1 MSISRIEHSAQVF
14 TPQGSPAKVQR
25 TDAQAADVKDQVS
38 LGQTEQQTAAP
49 KKWTIMH
56 YSAADNN
63 LTSFMLND
71 VNEMEKVGSTA
82 NMNLIVQLDKG
93 GSDCKRYYIT
103 QDNDMKKINSPVLKD
118 LGRTDTANPRTLG
131 EFIGETMQKYPA
143 EHFALIISDHG
154 GGWTGAVEDVSH
166 HTWMTNPMLEQ
177 GIKLGEELGGHK
189 LDVLGY
195 DACLMGNT
203 ESAYQMKDVARFYV
217 ASEETEGGNG
227 WPYTPLLSP
236 RALGEVER
244 ALSSKLNVT
253 PEELATKIVS
263 SAQGDQGT
271 LPTMTAIDLAKMPDV
286 AKATNVF
293 ADAIIKTDTPNA
305 TLQDLA
311 RKTQS
316 FAANKD
322 HYHFAELVATS
333 PNIKDEKLKEAANG
347 MMAAIKGAIIAEEH
361 SQKYPNAHGLTAEIP
376 RYGGVGSGY
385 EDLKFHRDTNWAA
398 AMNKMNGAPAP
409 AAPTTPPDAAPAPQT
424 PPQAPPQAPPSEQP
438 APEVEAQA
446 APAAPQLPTAK
457 KKWTVLH
464 YAAADNNLNEFIR
477 GDINEMEK
485 IGSTD
490 TMNLVVQLDNG
501 GSDCKRYYL
510 TADPDPN
517 KLNSPVLQDMGS
529 TNMSDPK
536 QLANFLIW
544 GYKNFPSDHLAVIIG
559 DHGGGWKG
567 AVEDDSHNGW
577 TSMPQVRE
585 ALQEF
590 KAATGK
596 DIDILGWDAC
606 LMATSEVGYEVRDGV
621 KYMVA
626 SEESEGGNGWSYTP
640 LLTSKSLADINRAL
654 KQKLNIAPEE
664 FAIKMV
670 SNAAA
675 DQASLPTMSAIDIS
689 KIDQVAKSS
698 TGLAQAIIATDT
710 PNATLKALARKTQS
724 YALGSK
730 DQYHFCE
737 LIVNSKDIKDE
748 KLKDAAK
755 DLMASIKA
763 AVIAEEHSNR
773 YANSHGLT
781 AEIPTNGGVG
791 AGYKDLQFAKD
802 TMWDEGMNK
811 MSK

>member
-14 TPQGSPAKVQR
+14 TPQGSPARVQR
-25 TDAQAADVKDQVS
+25 TDAQSAEVKDQVS
-38 LGQTEQQTAAP
+38 LGQTDQQTAAP

-63 LTSFMLND
+63 LTSFMFND

-103 QDNDMKKINSPVLKD
+103 QDGDMKKINSPILKD
-118 LGRTDTANPRTLG
+118 MGKTDMASPQTLG

-143 EHFALIISDHG
+143 EHYALIISDHG
-154 GGWTGAVEDVSH
+154 GGWPGAVEDVSH

-177 GIKLGEELGGHK
+177 GIKIGEEIGGKK

-195 DACLMGNT
+195 DACLMATT
-203 ESAYQMKDVARFYV
+203 ESAYQMKDVAKFYV

-227 WPYTPLLSP
+227 WPYTPLLTP
-236 RALGEVER
+236 RSLGEVDR
-244 ALSSKLNVT
+244 ALSSKLNIT
-253 PEELATKIVS
+253 PEEFATKIITQ
-263 SAQGDQGT
+263 AQGDQGT
-271 LPTMTAIDLAKMPDV
+271 LPTMSAVDLSKMPQV
-286 AKATNVF
+286 ADATNVF
-293 ADAIIKTDTPNA
+293 ADAILKTDTPNA
-305 TLQDLA
+305 TLQELA
-311 RKTQS
+311 RKTQAFS
-316 FAANKD
+316 GNRD
-322 HYHFAELVATS
+322 HYHFAELVANS
-333 PNIKDEKLKEAANG
+333 PTITDEKLKEAATG
-347 MMAAIKGAIIAEEH
+347 MMAALKGAVVAEEH
-361 SQKYPNAHGLTAEIP
+361 SQKFPNAHGLTVEIP
-376 RYGGVGSGY
+376 RYGGVGGGY

-409 AAPTTPPDAAPAPQT
+409 AAPTTPPDAPPAPQT
-424 PPQAPPQAPPSEQP
+424 PPQAPPAEQQPAPPQQQAPPAEAFATEEKP
-438 APEVEAQA
+438 A
-446 APAAPQLPTAK
+446 AK

-464 YAAADNNLNEFIR
+464 YAAADNNLNSFIR
-477 GDINEMEK
+477 SDINEMEK
-485 IGSTD
+485 VGSTD

-510 TADPDPN
+510 TADADPN
-517 KLNSPVLQDMGS
+517 KINSPMIKDMGS

-536 QLANFLIW
+536 VLADFLIS
-544 GYKNFPSDHLAVIIG
+544 GFKAYPADHVAVIIG

-567 AVEDDSHNGW
+567 VVEDDSHNGW

-585 ALQEF
+585 AVKEF

-596 DIDILGWDAC
+596 DIDILGYDAC
-606 LMATSEVGYEVRDGV
+606 LMATSEVAYETKDDV
-621 KYMVA
+621 KFMVA
-626 SEESEGGNGWSYTP
+626 SEESEGGAGWSYTP
-640 LLTSKSLADINRAL
+640 LLTAKSLQDIQRAL
-654 KQKLNIAPEE
+654 TQKLNISPEE
-664 FAIKMV
+664 FAIKMI

-675 DQASLPTMSAIDIS
+675 DQGSLPTMSAIDMS
-689 KIDQVAKSS
+689 KIDQVAKTS
-698 TGLAQAIIATDT
+698 TGLAEAIIATDT

-724 YALGSK
+724 FSGNK

-737 LIVNSKDIKDE
+737 LIVNSKDIKDDN
-748 KLKDAAK
+748 LKAAAK
-755 DLMASIKA
+755 DVMAAIKA
-763 AVIAEEHSNR
+763 AVIAEEHSAQYPN
-773 YANSHGLT
+773 AHGLT
-781 AEIPTNGGVG
+781 VEIPKYGGVE

>member
-1 MSISRIEHSAQVF
+1 
-14 TPQGSPAKVQR
+14 
-25 TDAQAADVKDQVS
+25 
-38 LGQTEQQTAAP
+38 
-49 KKWTIMH
+49 
-56 YSAADNN
+56 
-63 LTSFMLND
+63 
-71 VNEMEKVGSTA
+71 
-82 NMNLIVQLDKG
+82 
-93 GSDCKRYYIT
+93 
-103 QDNDMKKINSPVLKD
+103 MKKINSPILKD
-118 LGRTDTANPRTLG
+118 LGKTDMANPQTLG

-143 EHFALIISDHG
+143 EHYALIISDHG
-154 GGWTGAVEDVSH
+154 GGWPGAVEDVSH

-177 GIKLGEELGGHK
+177 GIKIGEEIGGKK

-195 DACLMGNT
+195 DACLMATT
-203 ESAYQMKDVARFYV
+203 ESAYQMKDVAKFYV

-227 WPYTPLLSP
+227 WPYTPLLTP
-236 RALGEVER
+236 RSLGEVDR
-244 ALSSKLNVT
+244 ALSSKLNIT
-253 PEELATKIVS
+253 PEEFATKIVAQ
-263 SAQGDQGT
+263 AQGDQGT
-271 LPTMTAIDLAKMPDV
+271 LPTMSAVDLSKMPQV
-286 AKATNVF
+286 ADATNVF
-293 ADAIIKTDTPNA
+293 ADAILKTDTPNA
-305 TLQDLA
+305 TLQELA
-311 RKTQS
+311 RKTQAFS
-316 FAANKD
+316 GNRD
-322 HYHFAELVATS
+322 HYHFAELVANS
-333 PNIKDEKLKEAANG
+333 PTITDEKLKEAATG
-347 MMAAIKGAIIAEEH
+347 MMAALKGAVIAEEH
-361 SQKYPNAHGLTAEIP
+361 SQKFPNAHGLTVEIP
-376 RYGGVGSGY
+376 RYGGVGGGY

-398 AMNKMNGAPAP
+398 AMNKINGAPAP

-424 PPQAPPQAPPSEQP
+424 PPAEQQP
-438 APEVEAQA
+438 APEVQAQA
-446 APAAPQLPTAK
+446 APPAPEMPMGK

-464 YAAADNNLNEFIR
+464 YAAADNNLNSFIR
-477 GDINEMEK
+477 SDINEMEK

-510 TADPDPN
+510 TADQDPN
-517 KLNSPVLQDMGS
+517 KLNSAVLQDMGS

-544 GYKNFPSDHLAVIIG
+544 GFKNFPADHVAVIIG

-567 AVEDDSHNGW
+567 AIEDDSHNGW
-577 TSMPQVRE
+577 TSMPQIRE
-585 ALQEF
+585 AIKEF

-606 LMATSEVGYEVRDGV
+606 LMATSEVGYEVKDDV

-626 SEESEGGNGWSYTP
+626 SEESEGGAGWSYTP
-640 LLTSKSLADINRAL
+640 LLTAKSLADINRAL
-654 KQKLNIAPEE
+654 KQKLNISPEE

-698 TGLAQAIIATDT
+698 TNLAQAIIATDT

-724 YALGSK
+724 FSGNK

-737 LIVNSKDIKDE
+737 LIVNSKDIKDDN
-748 KLKDAAK
+748 LKAAAK
-755 DLMASIKA
+755 DVMAAIKA
-763 AVIAEEHSNR
+763 AVIAEEHSEQYPN
-773 YANSHGLT
+773 AHGLT
-781 AEIPTNGGVG
+781 VEIPKYGGVE